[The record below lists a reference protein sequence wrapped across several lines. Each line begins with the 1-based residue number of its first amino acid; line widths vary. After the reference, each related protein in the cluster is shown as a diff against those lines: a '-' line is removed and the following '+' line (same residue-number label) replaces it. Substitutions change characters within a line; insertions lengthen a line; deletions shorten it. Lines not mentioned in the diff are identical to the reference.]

1 MREWHEE
8 SEESAPDFISRR
20 VLGLLKERK
29 AKLAPFARGL
39 GIDPALF
46 RRFLKG
52 KRRWRMDY
60 LEKVAEGFG
69 MSLEEL
75 LTGPKPQ
82 PEVLQPVISLV
93 GKYDQ
98 PPEGLIVDDYFAVPM
113 VDGNIAAGH
122 AGAIPGDFIT
132 SMVWV
137 YKPEIGKRK
146 HHNLRAVKLAN
157 NANSMEPTIRRGS
170 IVIIDPTETAIHKR
184 AIYAVRLEQYEG
196 ACAIKRVRE
205 NGEFWF
211 FLSDNPEWEPIVMKK
226 ERDHNPIIGRVIWS
240 WTSWVK

>member
-8 SEESAPDFISRR
+8 EAEDLDFISRR
-20 VLGLLKERK
+20 VLQLLKDRK
-29 AKLAPFARGL
+29 LKLAPFSRGL
-39 GIDPALF
+39 GVDPAHF

-60 LEKVAEGFG
+60 LEKVAGGLG

-82 PEVLQPVISLV
+82 PEVLQPIITVV
-93 GKYDQ
+93 GEYAR
-98 PPEGLIVDDYFAVPM
+98 PPEGLMIDEYFAVPL
-113 VDGNIAAGH
+113 VEGRIAAGH
-122 AGAIPGDFIT
+122 AGAIPGDYVT

-137 YKPEIGKRK
+137 YKPEIGRRQ

-157 NANSMEPTIRRGS
+157 NATSMEPTIRRGS
-170 IVIIDPTETAIHKR
+170 IVIIDPAEITIRKG
-184 AIYAVRLEQYEG
+184 IYAVRLDQFEG
-196 ACAIKRVRE
+196 ACSIKRVKE
-205 NGEFWF
+205 SADFWF
-211 FLSDNPEWEPIVMKK
+211 FLSDNPEVEPIVMKK

-240 WTSWVK
+240 WTSWVR

>member
-60 LEKVAEGFG
+60 LEKAAQGFG

-75 LTGPKPQ
+75 LTGPKPPPQ
-82 PEVLQPVISLV
+82 VLQPVISLV
-93 GKYDQ
+93 GEYDR

-113 VDGNIAAGH
+113 VDGHIAAGH
-122 AGAIPGDFIT
+122 AGAIPGDYIT
-132 SMVWV
+132 TMVWV

-170 IVIIDPTETAIHKR
+170 IVIIDPTEIAIHKR
-184 AIYAVRLEQYEG
+184 AIFAVRLEQYEG

-205 NGEFWF
+205 NGDFWF

-226 ERDHNPIIGRVIWS
+226 DRDHNPIIGRVIWS